1 MGKDLLG
8 YRGAKTTF
16 LLVAGCTLA
25 QSMAILLQA
34 KWLAETVSAL
44 FAGASL
50 QEQGGTIAL
59 FLLAFLLR
67 HGVGAVQ
74 QGLAQR
80 FAEQTGASLRKE
92 LLGVLF
98 QKGSA
103 LVRAEGTGNVVTLVL
118 EGIGKFRKY
127 AELTIPRLMGAG
139 ITPALVW
146 LYVFMTDRIS
156 GIILLVTM
164 PILIAFLI
172 LVGLAARKQTE
183 RQLDSYRLL
192 SNHFVDSLRG
202 LMTLK
207 FLGQSRRHSA
217 SIQQVSEDYRK
228 ATMRT
233 LRVAFLSSFAL
244 DFFTMLSVASV
255 AVNLGLRLIN
265 GSIELLPA
273 LLVLILA
280 PEYFLPVRMVGAD
293 FHATLDGKQA
303 GEAMQSIIRASRAE
317 GKWKPSV
324 SEAAPN
330 GGADG
335 ACEAAVADSG
345 VGAGGA
351 GCIRTADAA
360 DDAEAAV
367 SMTTDTAIA
376 ATTDAAVAATTDA
389 AIAATTDAAIAATT
403 NTTMAM
409 TADALH
415 AARTDTARK
424 VGAAFPAPIL
434 QIKDNSINRG
444 SSPAVF
450 RWDDH
455 SMLELRGVGLRHE
468 SQGPASLEDVSFRI
482 PGKGRIGIVGESGA
496 GKSTLI
502 DLLGGFAAPTAGEIR
517 LNGVKLEEGNRETWR
532 SGVTYMPQHPYLFS
546 STLQDNVRFYA
557 PDASDADVLAAVE
570 AAGLIDLVRTLP
582 KGLHEMIGAGGRAL
596 SGGQAQRVAL
606 ARALLGGRQVLLLDE
621 PTAHLDIETEYEL
634 KETMLSLFRD
644 RWVFLA
650 THRLHWMRDMDFM
663 IVLHRGRVAETGT
676 HEELIQLKGVYY
688 GLITSQMEGIG

>member
-16 LLVAGCTLA
+16 LLVAVCTLA

-34 KWLAETVSAL
+34 KWLAQTVSAL
-44 FAGASL
+44 FAGAPV
-50 QEQGGTIAL
+50 QEQGGAIAL
-59 FLLAFLLR
+59 FLVAFLMR
-67 HGVGAVQ
+67 HGIGAVQ
-74 QGLAQR
+74 QRIAQR

-98 QKGSA
+98 QRGPA

-127 AELTIPRLMGAG
+127 AELTIPRMMGAG

-207 FLGQSRRHSA
+207 FLGQSRRHSG

-244 DFFTMLSVASV
+244 DFFTLLSVASV
-255 AVNLGLRLIN
+255 GVNLGLRLIN

-303 GEAMQSIIRASRAE
+303 GEAMQSIIRTSRAE
-317 GKWKPSV
+317 GKWKPSAA
-324 SEAAPN
+324 EAPPN

-335 ACEAAVADSG
+335 VPEAAVADSN

-376 ATTDAAVAATTDA
+376 ATTDAA
-389 AIAATTDAAIAATT
+389 IAATTDTAIAATT

-409 TADALH
+409 TAGALH
-415 AARTDTARK
+415 AATTNTARK

-434 QIKDNSINRG
+434 KIKDNSTNRG
-444 SSPAVF
+444 SSRAVF

-517 LNGVKLEEGNRETWR
+517 LNGVKLEEGSHEAWR

-663 IVLHRGRVAETGT
+663 IVLHRGRVVETGT
-676 HEELIQLKGVYY
+676 HEELMQLKGVYY

>member
-16 LLVAGCTLA
+16 LLVAVCTLA

-67 HGVGAVQ
+67 HGVGAIQ
-74 QGLAQR
+74 QGIAQR
-80 FAEQTGASLRKE
+80 FAEQTGTSLRKE

-98 QKGSA
+98 RRGPA
-103 LVRAEGTGNVVTLVL
+103 LIRKEGTGNVVTLVL

-127 AELTIPRLMGAG
+127 AELTIPRMMGAG

-183 RQLDSYRLL
+183 RQLDSYRML

-207 FLGQSRRHSA
+207 FLGQSRKHSG
-217 SIQQVSEDYRK
+217 SIRQVSEDYRK

-317 GKWKPSV
+317 ETGKP
-324 SEAAPN
+324 EAAETARN
-330 GGADG
+330 AGAVG
-335 ACEAAVADSG
+335 FGEAAVAH
-345 VGAGGA
+345 
-351 GCIRTADAA
+351 
-360 DDAEAAV
+360 
-367 SMTTDTAIA
+367 A
-376 ATTDAAVAATTDA
+376 ATTDRAVT
-389 AIAATTDAAIAATT
+389 
-403 NTTMAM
+403 
-409 TADALH
+409 
-415 AARTDTARK
+415 
-424 VGAAFPAPIL
+424 VGTPLSAPIL
-434 QIKDNSINRG
+434 KIKDNSTYRE
-444 SSPAVF
+444 SSRPVF
-450 RWDDH
+450 RWDDC
-455 SMLELRGVGLRHE
+455 SMLELSGVGLRHE
-468 SQGPASLEDVSFRI
+468 EHGPASLQDVSFRI
-482 PGKGRIGIVGESGA
+482 PCKGRIGIVGESGA
-496 GKSTLI
+496 GKSSLI
-502 DLLGGFAAPTAGEIR
+502 DLLGGFAAPTAGEIK
-517 LNGVKLEEGNRETWR
+517 LNGVKLEEGNRKAWR
-532 SGVTYMPQHPYLFS
+532 SGVTYMLQHPYLFS
-546 STLQDNVRFYA
+546 STLEDNVRFYA
-557 PDASDADVLAAVE
+557 PDASDADVRAAVE
-570 AAGLIDLVRTLP
+570 AAGLIDLVRKLP
-582 KGLHEMIGAGGRAL
+582 NGLHEMIGAGGRAL

-644 RWVFLA
+644 KWVFLA
-650 THRLHWMRDMDFM
+650 THRLHWMRDMDVI

-676 HEELIQLKGVYY
+676 HEELMQLKGVYY
-688 GLITSQMEGIG
+688 GLITSQMEGVG

>member
-16 LLVAGCTLA
+16 LLVAVCTLA

-74 QGLAQR
+74 QGIAQR
-80 FAEQTGASLRKE
+80 FAEQTGTSLRKE

-98 QKGSA
+98 RRGPA
-103 LVRAEGTGNVVTLVL
+103 LIRKEGTGNVVTLVL

-127 AELTIPRLMGAG
+127 AELTIPRMMGAG

-183 RQLDSYRLL
+183 RQLDSYRML

-207 FLGQSRRHSA
+207 FLGQSRKHSG
-217 SIQQVSEDYRK
+217 SIRQVSEDYRK

-317 GKWKPSV
+317 ETGKP
-324 SEAAPN
+324 EAAETARYT
-330 GGADG
+330 GADG
-335 ACEAAVADSG
+335 FGEAAVAH
-345 VGAGGA
+345 
-351 GCIRTADAA
+351 
-360 DDAEAAV
+360 
-367 SMTTDTAIA
+367 A
-376 ATTDAAVAATTDA
+376 ATTDRAVT
-389 AIAATTDAAIAATT
+389 
-403 NTTMAM
+403 
-409 TADALH
+409 
-415 AARTDTARK
+415 
-424 VGAAFPAPIL
+424 VGTPLSAPIL
-434 QIKDNSINRG
+434 KIKDNSTYRE
-444 SSPAVF
+444 SSPPVF
-450 RWDDH
+450 RWDDC
-455 SMLELRGVGLRHE
+455 SMLELSGVGLRHE
-468 SQGPASLEDVSFRI
+468 EHGPASLEDVSFRI

-496 GKSTLI
+496 GKSSLI
-502 DLLGGFAAPTAGEIR
+502 DLLGGFTAPTAGEIR
-517 LNGVKLEEGNRETWR
+517 LNGVKLKDGNREAWR

-546 STLQDNVRFYA
+546 STLEGNVRFYA
-557 PDASDADVLAAVE
+557 PDASDADVRAAVE
-570 AAGLIDLVRTLP
+570 AAGLIDLVRALP
-582 KGLHEMIGAGGRAL
+582 NGLHEMIGAGGRAL

-634 KETMLSLFRD
+634 KETMLSIFRD
-644 RWVFLA
+644 KWVFLA
-650 THRLHWMRDMDFM
+650 THRLHWMRDMDVI

-676 HEELIQLKGVYY
+676 HEELMQLKGVYY